1 MKPGDKIVCIK
12 TNAVIVNSK
21 TPVSLTLNK
30 VYTIVESPLPIHD
43 TVFLINDDNEEGEY
57 WKERFITLQQWREQ
71 QLNEIG
77 I

>member
-1 MKPGDKIVCIK
+1 MKPGDKIVCIDIKSAIK
-12 TNAVIVNSK
+12 TK
-21 TPVSLTLNK
+21 TPISLTLNK
-30 VYTIVESPLPIHD
+30 VYTVVESKDPIHNAIS
-43 TVFLINDDNEEGEY
+43 LINDDNEKGEY